1 MHVQYEEMPNNP
13 LLPSMTM
20 VNIFNDITIE
30 TIFQT
35 DNFPSK
41 HDSTLNLTDNFQI
54 RTTNSE

>member
-41 HDSTLNLTDNFQI
+41 HDSTLNLTDNF
-54 RTTNSE
+54 